1 MVPHTFLD
9 GIWYSIGHPLHA
21 KLTCQA
27 QKVVQFF
34 FPHLCLPE
42 VDEVHHSCQGGVSES
57 PHEDDRVRLVN
68 LEQQVFEERTR
79 GSEDHPVG
87 IEPLSIFTDQ
97 SDIRADSTFRL
108 GEVFACNKVCK
119 VVPKACVY
127 SQFSG
132 SCASLEGANTLNLPF
147 PPTLTLTLTAK
158 LLVTLLSTIN
168 LISIKKKV

>member
-42 VDEVHHSCQGGVSES
+42 VDEVHHSCVSES

-97 SDIRADSTFRL
+97 SDIR
-108 GEVFACNKVCK
+108 EVNGVAQIFERRSQVCLELVRCSNKCQPVRTALK
-119 VVPKACVY
+119 EKKT
-127 SQFSG
+127 SQD
-132 SCASLEGANTLNLPF
+132 LANWRW
-147 PPTLTLTLTAK
+147 K
-158 LLVTLLSTIN
+158 LQN
-168 LISIKKKV
+168 HHF

>member
-79 GSEDHPVG
+79 GSEDHLVG
-87 IEPLSIFTDQ
+87 IEPLSIFTGQ
-97 SDIRADSTFRL
+97 SDIREVNGVAQIFERRSQVCLELVPLKATDFRL
-108 GEVFACNKVCK
+108 HPGGFHRTKGNRTEATFLQFHTSCIRLKEFFAD
-119 VVPKACVY
+119 
-127 SQFSG
+127 
-132 SCASLEGANTLNLPF
+132 
-147 PPTLTLTLTAK
+147 
-158 LLVTLLSTIN
+158 I
-168 LISIKKKV
+168 

>member
-97 SDIRADSTFRL
+97 SDIR
-108 GEVFACNKVCK
+108 EVNGVAQIF
-119 VVPKACVY
+119 
-127 SQFSG
+127 
-132 SCASLEGANTLNLPF
+132 E
-147 PPTLTLTLTAK
+147 
-158 LLVTLLSTIN
+158 
-168 LISIKKKV
+168 

>member
-21 KLTCQA
+21 KLRKSSSFSFLTS
-27 QKVVQFF
+27 
-34 FPHLCLPE
+34 

-97 SDIRADSTFRL
+97 SDIRQVS
-108 GEVFACNKVCK
+108 FAPESSKDGVGMCSES
-119 VVPKACVY
+119 VPLQTDLC
-127 SQFSG
+127 
-132 SCASLEGANTLNLPF
+132 
-147 PPTLTLTLTAK
+147 
-158 LLVTLLSTIN
+158 
-168 LISIKKKV
+168 

>member
-68 LEQQVFEERTR
+68 LEQQVFEDLE
-79 GSEDHPVG
+79 SVG
-87 IEPLSIFTDQ
+87 MDPNCRAQHRASTSPPPPLAHFKHIELS
-97 SDIRADSTFRL
+97 
-108 GEVFACNKVCK
+108 
-119 VVPKACVY
+119 VPKIKMESEMPNAKN
-127 SQFSG
+127 Q
-132 SCASLEGANTLNLPF
+132 TLF
-147 PPTLTLTLTAK
+147 C
-158 LLVTLLSTIN
+158 
-168 LISIKKKV
+168 

>member
-97 SDIRADSTFRL
+97 SDIRQVS
-108 GEVFACNKVCK
+108 FAPESSEDGVGMSSES
-119 VVPKACVY
+119 VPLQTDLC
-127 SQFSG
+127 
-132 SCASLEGANTLNLPF
+132 
-147 PPTLTLTLTAK
+147 
-158 LLVTLLSTIN
+158 
-168 LISIKKKV
+168 

>member
-42 VDEVHHSCQGGVSES
+42 VDEVHHSCVSES

-79 GSEDHPVG
+79 GSEDHPAHRPRSLHIGKQISVIFSMVS
-87 IEPLSIFTDQ
+87 IEGWNKSWAPILAGGK
-97 SDIRADSTFRL
+97 ADRHCIIL
-108 GEVFACNKVCK
+108 PCLL
-119 VVPKACVY
+119 Y
-127 SQFSG
+127 SWRENAVSMISG
-132 SCASLEGANTLNLPF
+132 HCERESEILERT
-147 PPTLTLTLTAK
+147 
-158 LLVTLLSTIN
+158 
-168 LISIKKKV
+168 